1 TRLRLL
7 VALAL
12 LGCGFLLTL
21 RLPNVSAR
29 GLERALTAFFHRET
43 SVREVR
49 WHAWPLEFEVLGIRV
64 AGARPGAPPFLEVAR
79 VVAAPA
85 LQPLWQRRLVLS
97 RMRVERPRLSVH
109 AYAQG
114 GDDLPEIGDGASGL
128 ELRVRRLVIEN
139 GELQLDDRRVP
150 LALELPDFRG
160 RLS

>member
-12 LGCGFLLTL
+12 LGCGLLLML

-29 GLERALTAFFHRET
+29 GLERALTAFFHRQT
-43 SVREVR
+43 TVREVR
-49 WHAWPLEFEVLGIRV
+49 WHAWPLEIEVLGISI
-64 AGARPGAPPFLEVAR
+64 AGLRPGAPPFLELPR

-97 RMRVERPRLSVH
+97 RMRVERPRLRVH
-109 AYAQG
+109 AYADG
-114 GDDLPEIGDGASGL
+114 GDDIPSIGGGEATGL

-139 GELQLDDRRVP
+139 GE
-150 LALELPDFRG
+150 
-160 RLS
+160 